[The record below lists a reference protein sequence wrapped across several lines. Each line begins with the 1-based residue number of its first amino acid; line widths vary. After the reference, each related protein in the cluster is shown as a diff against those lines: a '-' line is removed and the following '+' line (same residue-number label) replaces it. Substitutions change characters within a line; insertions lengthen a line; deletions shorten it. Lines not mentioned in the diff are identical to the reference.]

1 MAINP
6 ISLRVAG
13 AAGKILTPAQLSAQ
27 SPAVLALA
35 GQSLKYVAGTSPA
48 IAPSS
53 AEEIPAAFGLDPYA
67 TPPVAPPPDN
77 TKLYIGLGLGGAA
90 LLGLVIALRSRGG

>member
-1 MAINP
+1 MAINAL
-6 ISLRVAG
+6 SLRVAT
-13 AAGKILTPAQLSAQ
+13 AAGKLQSASQIAAQ

-35 GQSLKYVAGTSPA
+35 SQSLKYVAGTPPA